1 MVSMPKAS
9 FQVGCEVKF
18 GTDLPNGPY
27 GEMTGAMSGAI
38 HVPPNS
44 SYQSV
49 KEAIL
54 KAWIESR
61 GSMTNSMP
69 MYSEKWDVKE
79 IKYKGGAVDMTATAS
94 EGSHNVTLQ
103 IQQSAGCCIVL

>member
-1 MVSMPKAS
+1 
-9 FQVGCEVKF
+9 
-18 GTDLPNGPY
+18 
-27 GEMTGAMSGAI
+27 
-38 HVPPNS
+38 
-44 SYQSV
+44 
-49 KEAIL
+49 
-54 KAWIESR
+54 
-61 GSMTNSMP
+61 